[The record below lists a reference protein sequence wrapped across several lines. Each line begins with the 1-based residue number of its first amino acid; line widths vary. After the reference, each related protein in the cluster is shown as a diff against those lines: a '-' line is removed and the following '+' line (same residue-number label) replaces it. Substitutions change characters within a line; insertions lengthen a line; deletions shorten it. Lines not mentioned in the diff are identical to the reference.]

1 MSLHCGGLREPHPCP
16 ASHSGWCKQHWFP
29 SCQNPVS
36 LEIIAKLQF
45 CHRDLS
51 WAPGVL
57 TFRVGLKRPSV
68 CPSRCSHLLSSA
80 SPGAQ
85 ERAKILRERP
95 SCPLGTADG
104 LWLSASGGARLHLDL
119 WKCGVQVPHK
129 LYYCQGRD
137 ITHFPWT
144 RNSTHTHLHI
154 KIWAAVSQSEQECK
168 FCQYLYFN
176 SFADILAANGFKLS
190 SL

>member
-1 MSLHCGGLREPHPCP
+1 MSLHCGGLRVPHPCP

-29 SCQNPVS
+29 SCQNSVS
-36 LEIIAKLQF
+36 LEIIAKQQF

-85 ERAKILRERP
+85 ERARYWERGSPVPSERLMGYDCQLR
-95 SCPLGTADG
+95 
-104 LWLSASGGARLHLDL
+104 GGARLLLDL
-119 WKCGVQVPHK
+119 WKCGVQVPLR
-129 LYYCQGRD
+129 LYHCQGRG
-137 ITHFPWT
+137 ITHVPCT
-144 RNSTHTHLHI
+144 RDSTHTHTPPH
-154 KIWAAVSQSEQECK
+154 
-168 FCQYLYFN
+168 
-176 SFADILAANGFKLS
+176 
-190 SL
+190 